1 MSALGGI
8 AAYFALSPEQR
19 AAAAPA
25 EPFDWTPPDKTIKRN
40 GGELRGNSYDRRARK
55 LWLLA
60 TFGDG
65 DKCPCAHCGAELDFA
80 TLYVD
85 RITPGCQGGRYV
97 RGNIQPSCADCS
109 HGQGGLR
116 GND

>member
-1 MSALGGI
+1 MTRRPIDFEAL
-8 AAYFALSPEQR
+8 

-25 EPFDWTPPDKTIKRN
+25 ESFDWTPPDKTIKRN
-40 GGELRGNSYDRRARK
+40 GGELRGSSYDRRARK

-65 DKCPCAHCGAELDFA
+65 ERCPCEHCGTELIFE

-85 RITPGCQGGRYV
+85 RKTPGCQGGRYT
-97 RGNIQPSCADCS
+97 RDNIQPSCGACS
-109 HGQGGLR
+109 HRQGGFR
-116 GND
+116 T